1 MRNRENQ
8 VNVNVKVNEL
18 SNMWQFID
26 LDLTFRRLYTER
38 CDRVLTN
45 YFKQN
50 VIVMTIY
57 SNL

>member
-38 CDRVLTN
+38 C
-45 YFKQN
+45 
-50 VIVMTIY
+50 VMTIH
-57 SNL
+57 SNSLTKERNDVM